1 MNHAGDLN
9 AAWIPSAIS
18 LIYKL
23 LDVWQNQSA
32 IKRIYK
38 RKKILDEISIYLEIS
53 FCLASSA

>member
-38 RKKILDEISIYLEIS
+38 RKKNTWWN
-53 FCLASSA
+53 